1 MILRREMDEQN
12 KNGLRVETR
21 DAKREDVCPGKNGK
35 LDLDSVRS
43 RIDMATEH
51 DAAEKTGPEYWR
63 SLEELAG
70 SEDFQD
76 ALHREFPKGASE
88 WVDSVSRRG
97 FLKVMGASL
106 GLAGMTG
113 CVRLPLEPIVPYV
126 RQPEEMIPGR
136 PMFYATACTLGGYAS
151 PLLVESHLGRPTK
164 VEGNDQHPA
173 SLGGTDIFAQASI
186 LGMYDPDRS
195 QTVVSMGD
203 LRSWQA
209 FLGAIRGP
217 LNIQKGLQGAGIR
230 ILTPTISSPT
240 LADQLRSFLKIY
252 PQAKWHVYEPVNR
265 DNVLEG
271 AKLAFG
277 QPVETRYDLSKAD
290 VIVSLDADFLYAG
303 FPGNTRYIRDF
314 AKRRN
319 PDDGKMNRLYVIES
333 TPTST
338 GAKAD
343 HRWSMLA
350 SQMEGVAGVLGSPVS
365 ICNGEAGSKSAPDK
379 FLLTLIQDL
388 HTHQGSSVVIAGEHQ
403 SPAVHALAHGINQG
417 LFNVGKTVLYSE
429 SVDANPVNQAESIK
443 DLVADMRDGKVD
455 LLVILGGNPAYDAPA
470 DLNFADALTNSKI
483 PLRVH
488 HGLYQNE
495 TAELCQWHVDATHEL
510 EAWGDARA
518 YDGTV
523 SIIQPLIA
531 PLYGG
536 KSALEFV
543 ALLSGQADA
552 TGYDLVRAYWQKQ
565 HAGADFEQFWR
576 RSLHDGWVEGT
587 TFSDKALKPAAIF
600 CDAAGGSE
608 LNISGHELKLSA
620 RTDSNAIELN
630 IRRDPT
636 IYDGQFSN
644 NGWLQELPKPMTKL
658 TWDNAVLIGPKMA
671 ERLNI
676 ATEDVVELELNGK
689 KVQGPAWIQAG
700 HPDKSVTVFLGY
712 GRKRAGRVGTAQGFD
727 AYALRTSAAPWI
739 ATDVHIRKTGET
751 YKLASTQGMQSMDT
765 PDGGHRPLV
774 RETTLEEYRK
784 EPNFA
789 KEEETPYALSLYE
802 PYPYKS
808 EDYAW
813 GMAIDLNSCVGCN
826 NCMLACQS
834 ENNIAVVGKEQVV
847 IGRHMHWIRVDAYY
861 QGDRD
866 NPKAFFQPV
875 PCMQCENAPCEV
887 VCPVGATVHS
897 TEGLNDMTY
906 NRCVGTRYCSNN
918 CPYKVRR
925 FNFLLFQDWETPQ
938 YKMMRNPDVS
948 VRSRGVME
956 KCTYCVQR
964 INERRIDVETASVRE
979 EKKILI
985 GDELQT
991 ACQQSCPAGAII
1003 FGNINDP
1010 NSKVSKL
1017 KAQSRN
1023 YSLLGELN
1031 TRPRTTYLAE
1041 VRNPNPELEAKA

>member
-1 MILRREMDEQN
+1 MDEQI
-12 KNGLRVETR
+12 KSGSHES
-21 DAKREDVCPGKNGK
+21 KREDVCPTKKGK
-35 LDLDSVRS
+35 LDLDSLRDQ
-43 RIDMATEH
+43 INEAN
-51 DAAEKTGPEYWR
+51 EKTGPEYWR

-70 SEDFQD
+70 SPTFQE

-97 FLKVMGASL
+97 FLKVMGASMA
-106 GLAGMTG
+106 LAGMTG
-113 CVRLPLEPIVPYV
+113 CVKLPQEPIVPYV
-126 RQPEEMIPGR
+126 RQPEEVIPGR
-136 PMFYATACTLGGYAS
+136 PMFYATAMTLGGYAS

-164 VEGNDQHPA
+164 IEGNDRHPA
-173 SLGGTDIFAQASI
+173 SLAGTDIFAQASI

-195 QTVVSMGD
+195 QSVMSLGD
-203 LRSWQA
+203 QRSWQS
-209 FLGAIRGP
+209 FITAIRGP
-217 LNIQKGLQGAGIR
+217 LSAQKSLQGAGIR

-240 LADQLRSFLKIY
+240 LADQMRSFLKIY

-277 QPVETRYDLSKAD
+277 QPVETRYDFEKAD

-303 FPGNTRYIRDF
+303 FPGNVRYIRDF

-319 PDDGKMNRLYVIES
+319 PDGNMNRLYVIES
-333 TPTST
+333 TPSST

-343 HRWSMLA
+343 HRLPLRALDIENFGRGVSSLLSMNLNGGGALA
-350 SQMEGVAGVLGSPVS
+350 GLDPSHSWNADERAVAGSLVRDLGSRR
-365 ICNGEAGSKSAPDK
+365 
-379 FLLTLIQDL
+379 
-388 HTHQGSSVVIAGEHQ
+388 GSSLVVVGDHQ
-403 SPAVHALAHGINQG
+403 PPAVHAVAHAMNQSLG
-417 LFNVGKTVLYSE
+417 NVGKTVFYTDP
-429 SVDANPVNQAESIK
+429 VDANPVVQNQSIET
-443 DLVADMRDGKVD
+443 LVDDMRRGFVD
-455 LLVILGGNPAYDAPA
+455 LLVIIGGNPAYDAPA
-470 DLNFADALTNSKI
+470 NLNFADALKNGKTQ
-483 PLRVH
+483 LRVH
-488 HGLYQNE
+488 LGLYQNE
-495 TAELCQWHVDATHEL
+495 TAELCQWHINQAHEL
-510 EAWGDARA
+510 EAWGDART

-523 SIIQPLIA
+523 SIVQPLIA
-531 PLYGG
+531 PLYNG

-543 ALLSGQADA
+543 ALLSGQSDA
-552 TGYDLVRAYWQKQ
+552 SGYDLVRAYWQKE

-576 RSLHDGWVEGT
+576 KSLHDGWIEGT
-587 TFSDKALKPAAIF
+587 TFEPKPISLKTTNVPGFGSTDNAL
-600 CDAAGGSE
+600 
-608 LNISGHELKLSA
+608 
-620 RTDSNAIELN
+620 ELN

-671 ERLNI
+671 ERLQI
-676 ATEDVVELELNGK
+676 KVEDVVELELNGK
-689 KVQGPAWIQAG
+689 KVTGPVWIQAG
-700 HPDKSVTVFLGY
+700 HPDNSVTVTLGY

-727 AYALRTSAAPWI
+727 AYGLRTTAAPWI
-739 ATDVHIRKTGET
+739 ATGLQIRKTGET
-751 YKLASTQGMQSMDT
+751 YKLASTQGYQTMDT

-774 RETTLEEYRK
+774 RETSLEEYRK
-784 EPNFA
+784 APDFA
-789 KEEETPYALSLYE
+789 HEEEAEPAPGLTLYK
-802 PYPYKS
+802 PYPYK
-808 EDYAW
+808 EEAYAW
-813 GMAIDLNSCVGCN
+813 GMTIDLNSCVGCN

-834 ENNIAVVGKEQVV
+834 ENNIAVVGKEQTV

-887 VCPVGATVHS
+887 VCPVGATNHS
-897 TEGLNDMTY
+897 SEGLNDMVY

-964 INERRIDVETASVRE
+964 INEHKIDAETASVRE
-979 EKKILI
+979 GKEIKIN
-985 GDELQT
+985 DEELKT

-1041 VRNPNPELEAKA
+1041 VSNPNPELKG